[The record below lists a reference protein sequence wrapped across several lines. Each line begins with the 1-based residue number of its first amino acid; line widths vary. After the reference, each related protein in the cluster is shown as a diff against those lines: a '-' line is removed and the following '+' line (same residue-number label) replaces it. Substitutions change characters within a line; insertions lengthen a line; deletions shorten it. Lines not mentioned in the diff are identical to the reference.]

1 MPLTN
6 AKLMREYRC
15 QSCGGRL
22 VERAPIATNPQWH
35 ITCGRCGG
43 SDFIHEREWQRQR
56 SEALEV
62 LDGLPPELAAAMGHE
77 MLACKPGEIFSS
89 CPDCIEI

>member
-1 MPLTN
+1 M
-6 AKLMREYRC
+6 
-15 QSCGGRL
+15 
-22 VERAPIATNPQWH
+22 
-35 ITCGRCGG
+35 
-43 SDFIHEREWQRQR
+43 DFVHEREWQRQR

-77 MLACKPGEIFSS
+77 VLARKPGEIFSL